1 MLLTLIEDVLEEF
14 RNTIEWNDADYY
26 TYGNVRKSF
35 EFFKEY
41 GVFVLDLYDK
51 SVKLCYNKR
60 IFYSRRLVCSWERFK
75 I

>member
-14 RNTIEWNDADYY
+14 RNTIEWNDVDYY

-60 IFYSRRLVCSWERFK
+60 IFYSRRLACSWERFK